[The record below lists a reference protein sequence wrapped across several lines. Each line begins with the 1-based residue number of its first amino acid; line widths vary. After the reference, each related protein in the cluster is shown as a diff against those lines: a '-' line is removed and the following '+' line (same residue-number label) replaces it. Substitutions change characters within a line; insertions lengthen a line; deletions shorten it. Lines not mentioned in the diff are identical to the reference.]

1 LFFFDQAAAK
11 HVMSTR
17 TFALV
22 FGILFL
28 VVGIAGFVPALLTPP
43 SPDDPMAIEAMEGH
57 LFGLFP
63 VNALHSGT
71 HMLFGVWGLVAHRWA
86 KASRVYARSVAVIY
100 GLLTIFGLVPDLN
113 TLFGLMPI
121 HGNDVWLHLLLAAV
135 AAYFGFVAHR
145 RAPAEEPRRR
155 RATAR

>member
-1 LFFFDQAAAK
+1 
-11 HVMSTR
+11 
-17 TFALV
+17 
-22 FGILFL
+22 
-28 VVGIAGFVPALLTPP
+28 
-43 SPDDPMAIEAMEGH
+43 
-57 LFGLFP
+57 
-63 VNALHSGT
+63 
-71 HMLFGVWGLVAHRWA
+71 
-86 KASRVYARSVAVIY
+86 VAVIY
-100 GLLTIFGLVPDLN
+100 GLLTIFGLVPGLN